1 MTVSYTYTIQNLM
14 DQLWDCD
21 EVCRVVEY
29 QDLYD
34 ELDDYLNS
42 YYDGAIPSMEEV
54 NDFLRYDY
62 DEVLKGIGA
71 EKTENGEWDYGQE
84 EEEELDK
91 TMDKCRDCNF

>member
-1 MTVSYTYTIQNLM
+1 
-14 DQLWDCD
+14 
-21 EVCRVVEY
+21 VVEY

-42 YYDGAIPSMEEV
+42 YYGDTIPSMEEV

-84 EEEELDK
+84 EEEEELDK
-91 TMDKCRDCNF
+91 AMDKCRDYNF